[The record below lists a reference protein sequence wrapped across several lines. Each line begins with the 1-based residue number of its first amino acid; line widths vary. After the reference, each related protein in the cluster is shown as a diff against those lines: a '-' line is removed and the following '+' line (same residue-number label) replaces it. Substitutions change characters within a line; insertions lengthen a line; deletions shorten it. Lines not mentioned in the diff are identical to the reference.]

1 MKIGVIGGSGLDD
14 PDIITDLQRQT
25 WATPYG
31 ETMIKSGRFNSVE
44 IIFVARHGNNH
55 QFSPTHVNY
64 RANIQTLKDLKVS
77 HIIATNA
84 CGSLK
89 EEIGRSD
96 FIIPNQFIDFTRRR
110 INSFHDD
117 FSQGMFHEVM
127 ADPFDK
133 SLSDLLYT
141 VAGELGFRVHK
152 DKTLVTIEGPRFST
166 RAESKMYIAWGA
178 DIINMTV
185 ATEAALAKEAGIP
198 YAVIAMSTDY
208 DCWKEDEEMPVWQ
221 DILAIF
227 NKNVDNVKKILL
239 ETIERLS
246 RQEGAQ

>member
-1 MKIGVIGGSGLDD
+1 MKIGIIGGSGLDD
-14 PDIITDLQRQT
+14 PDMIHDLQSQT

-31 ETMIKSGRFNSVE
+31 ETAIKSGRLNNID
-44 IIFVARHGNNH
+44 IIFVPRHGNHH

-89 EEIGRSD
+89 EEIERSD
-96 FIIPNQFIDFTRRR
+96 FIIPNQFIDFTRHR
-110 INSFHDD
+110 INTFHDD
-117 FSQGMFHEVM
+117 FSQGMYHEVM

-133 SLSDLLYT
+133 LLSELLYS
-141 VAGELGFRVHK
+141 VAADLGFRVHK

-166 RAESKMYIAWGA
+166 RAESRMYIAWGA

-208 DCWKEDEEMPVWQ
+208 DCWKEGEEMPVWQ

-239 ETIERLS
+239 ETIHQLS
-246 RQEGAQ
+246 KQEGAK

>member
-1 MKIGVIGGSGLDD
+1 M
-14 PDIITDLQRQT
+14 
-25 WATPYG
+25 
-31 ETMIKSGRFNSVE
+31 
-44 IIFVARHGNNH
+44 
-55 QFSPTHVNY
+55 
-64 RANIQTLKDLKVS
+64 S

-96 FIIPNQFIDFTRRR
+96 LIIPNQFIDFTRRR
-110 INSFHDD
+110 INTFHDD

-133 SLSDLLYT
+133 SLSDLMYT

-208 DCWKEDEEMPVWQ
+208 DCWKEDEAPVSW
-221 DILAIF
+221 DEILTVFKQNA
-227 NKNVDNVKKILL
+227 DRVKALIKHVVP
-239 ETIERLS
+239 TIV
-246 RQEGAQ
+246 